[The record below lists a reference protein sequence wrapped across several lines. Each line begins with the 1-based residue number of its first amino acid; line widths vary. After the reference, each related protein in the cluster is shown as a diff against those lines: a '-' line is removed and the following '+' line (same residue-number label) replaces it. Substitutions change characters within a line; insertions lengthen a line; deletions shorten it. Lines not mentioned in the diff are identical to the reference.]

1 MPDSNITK
9 RELARTL
16 RRLLETTP
24 FEKVSVS
31 DICRA
36 CDMNRKSF
44 YYHFRDKFEL
54 VEWIWESEF
63 IEVVRSG
70 GARVDWDL
78 ALRLCEYFA
87 ENRPFYQ
94 KTLVY
99 EGQNSFTEYLHDI
112 MESLVLHELEE
123 LTSLMPE
130 KDELLLDFARGFYTD
145 ALAASI
151 KRWVLTGEDISPER
165 YVALLQACL
174 YEIAGYSRHRP
185 DSTAAPC

>member
-9 RELARTL
+9 RELARSL
-16 RRLLETTP
+16 RKLLETTP

-63 IEVVRSG
+63 IEVVRSE
-70 GARVDWDL
+70 GARVDWEL
-78 ALRLCEYFA
+78 VLRLCTYFA

-99 EGQNSFTEYLHDI
+99 EGQNSFTEYLHDV
-112 MESLVLHELEE
+112 MDAVVAHELEGRE
-123 LTSLMPE
+123 GLFAGG
-130 KDELLLDFARGFYTD
+130 DELLPSFARDFFAD
-145 ALAASI
+145 AFTTSI
-151 KRWVLTGEDISPER
+151 KRWVLTGDDVEPQR
-165 YVALLQACL
+165 YVSLLRTCL
-174 YEIAGYSRHRP
+174 YEVPEYSRLRHEVLAGT
-185 DSTAAPC
+185 D